1 MELTPNVTA
10 GIAEYIGLTD
20 DIITGLRDKVASLE
34 ADLSTGSQK
43 EAALEPTPALDG
55 DAVKTTVSN
64 IINAGF
70 LKKADQDQAI
80 ACITRDPASLLE
92 FLDKLANKSIQN
104 RQVPKIGSSVV
115 EKTASRGHRES
126 DASYEATFSR
136 LSHQL

>member
-1 MELTPNVTA
+1 MELTANVTA

-34 ADLSTGSQK
+34 ADLNASTEK
-43 EAALEPTPALDG
+43 EATLELSPALDG

-80 ACITRDPASLLE
+80 AAINSDPATLLE

-104 RQVPKIGSSVV
+104 RQVPKLGSSVV
-115 EKTASRGHRES
+115 EKNASSSQRES
-126 DASYEATFSR
+126 DAAYEATFSR
-136 LSHQL
+136 LGQQL